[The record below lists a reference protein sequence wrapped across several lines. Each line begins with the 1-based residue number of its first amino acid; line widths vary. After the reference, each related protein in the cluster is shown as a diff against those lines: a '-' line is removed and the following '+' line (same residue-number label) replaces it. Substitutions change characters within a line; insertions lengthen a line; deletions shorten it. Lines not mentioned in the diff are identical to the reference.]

1 MSKTWSNL
9 IKYAI
14 SGEFDENI
22 VEKFMKG
29 INRKTALYSSVL
41 HMAVLG
47 GNIHFIQYLI
57 NHGVNV
63 NAMNM
68 YGETPLHW
76 CCKEGKLEI
85 LKLLIKNG
93 ADVEL
98 RDYDGNSIVHWAAEY
113 NQSEILCELLKY
125 NIKNI
130 PNIHLQSPLDIARL
144 NESYEAINILTLS
157 NTKILPSSNC
167 THSTQN
173 FHFYNIIK
181 TA

>member
-1 MSKTWSNL
+1 MAWSDL
-9 IKYAI
+9 IHAAI
-14 SGEFDENI
+14 SGEFDKKEFDANHRELNRLTDQNASLLHFSI
-22 VEKFMKG
+22 V
-29 INRKTALYSSVL
+29 
-41 HMAVLG
+41 G
-47 GNIHFIQYLI
+47 GNLDTIRYLLER
-57 NHGVNV
+57 NLNV
-63 NAMNM
+63 NAKNL